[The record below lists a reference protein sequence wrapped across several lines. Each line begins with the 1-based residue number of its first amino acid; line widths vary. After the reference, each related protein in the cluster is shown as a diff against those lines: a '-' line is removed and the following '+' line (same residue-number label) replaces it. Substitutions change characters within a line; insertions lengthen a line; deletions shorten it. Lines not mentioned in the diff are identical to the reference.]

1 MQRSHH
7 VTLLTLI
14 LALAMTSGCGTTT
27 PDSNI
32 IKTALAADSAAPFA
46 DVLVIG
52 VAGDFPTR
60 VQFEQQLAAAISGE
74 EASATAFYTVVGRN
88 PQLTREILENVIEA
102 REFDAVIL
110 TRMKGQDRADLVPN
124 RPTGTLFDL
133 YLYDYAELNI
143 PESIPIG
150 STVSFVVEIYDTA
163 LRKKAWGIES
173 LLFNTRSLDTVIAE
187 QATAIAAEIFEDD
200 MVRH

>member
-1 MQRSHH
+1 MQRSHR
-7 VTLLTLI
+7 VTLLSLI
-14 LALAMTSGCGTTT
+14 LALAMTGGCGTTA

-32 IKTALAADSAAPFA
+32 IKTALATDSAAPFA
-46 DVLVIG
+46 EVLIIG
-52 VAGDFPTR
+52 VAGNFPTR
-60 VQFEQQLAAAISGE
+60 VQFEQRLAAALSGE

-88 PQLTREILENVIEA
+88 PQLTRDILENVIAA

-143 PESIPIG
+143 PTDIPIG

-163 LRKKAWGIES
+163 LRKKVWGIES
-173 LLFNTRSLDTVIAE
+173 LLFNTSSLDTVISR
-187 QATAIAAEIFEDD
+187 QAAAIAAEILKDD
-200 MVRH
+200 QVRP